1 MPNHQPSAQAFAAIL
16 IDSHGTTA
24 LHQAAKEGTLQNL
37 SGVTATFLA
46 TVKTKTGAM
55 RLLTCACAHAPKELP
70 AGTAQ
75 FIEFKGHYNGPTP
88 LHYAAT
94 HGHLDQILGVT
105 AAFLA
110 TIKDNDGV
118 TPLHK
123 AAANGHLDQVP
134 GVTAAFLATVKDNDG
149 RTALHTAAWLG
160 HLDQIPGVT
169 AEFLATVKDNHG
181 NTLLDHAASYGHL
194 DQIPDLTITLATTLG
209 LLNAALRPEN
219 IAAFTEDFRCHGAHY
234 NHCPTVS
241 TALLKAANQLPD
253 LSPTQRTAIKTA
265 LSAAQEGGFV
275 LPSEVLAS
283 LL

>member
-1 MPNHQPSAQAFAAIL
+1 MSHNPASAPDLAARI
-16 IDSHGTTA
+16 IDYKNGTTA
-24 LHQAAKEGTLQNL
+24 LHQAAKEGTLKDL
-37 SGVTATFLA
+37 SGVTAALLA
-46 TVKTKTGAM
+46 TVKD
-55 RLLTCACAHAPKELP
+55 H
-70 AGTAQ
+70 
-75 FIEFKGHYNGPTP
+75 NGKTP
-88 LHYAAT
+88 LHYAAN
-94 HGHLDQILGVT
+94 
-105 AAFLA
+105 F
-110 TIKDNDGV
+110 
-118 TPLHK
+118 
-123 AAANGHLDQVP
+123 
-134 GVTAAFLATVKDNDG
+134 
-149 RTALHTAAWLG
+149 G

-169 AEFLATVKDNHG
+169 ADLLATVKDNHG

-194 DQIPDLTITLATTLG
+194 DQITDLTITLATTLG